1 MRREATSNMTAT
13 LPFISKKIGQFTYF
27 AQQLGETDWRGKDV
41 LDFGGN
47 VGNILRDPNCTI
59 DEERYWCI
67 DVVNESVERGRALFP
82 RAHWLFYDR
91 FCFFFNPHGVPGLPL
106 PKLDEKFDY
115 IVAYSVFTSTPPS
128 DMLDLIDQLK
138 GLLGRHGTLA
148 FTFIDPFYVSWP
160 DRYEWNNF
168 RWRLEREIEKA
179 KGPVP
184 AIYIKMGMM
193 HDTQNARW
201 LMLVNGEDLYI
212 ETEATRDYEPE
223 KQRNCHV
230 FYTEAYMRSLLPEAT
245 ILPPANDE
253 MQHCCLIRNV

>member
-1 MRREATSNMTAT
+1 MTAA
-13 LPFISKKIGQFTYF
+13 LPFISKKVGQFTYF
-27 AQQLGETDWRGKDV
+27 AQQVGETAWHGKKV

-47 VGNILRDPNCTI
+47 IGNILRDPSCTI

-67 DVVNESVERGRALFP
+67 DVVRESVEQGRARYP

-91 FCFFFNPHGVPGLPL
+91 LSFLFNPRGVRGLPL
-106 PKLDEKFDY
+106 PKLRERFDY
-115 IVAYSVFTSTPPS
+115 ILAYSVFTSTPPS
-128 DMLDLIDQLK
+128 DMLDLISQLR

-160 DRYEWNNF
+160 ARCEWNNF

-179 KGPVP
+179 KGRVP
-184 AIYIKMGMM
+184 GIYIKMEMM
-193 HDTQNARW
+193 REMRDASW

-223 KQRNCHV
+223 KRRSCHV
-230 FYTEAYMRSLLPEAT
+230 FYTEAHMRSLLPQAT
-245 ILPPANDE
+245 ILRPASGE